1 MRLLLNL
8 FRLRIGLAV
17 ALAAVAGVALAL
29 PFLLAAFPAAAADAT
44 LDRDY
49 ALKTSQAAI
58 GKRPANYAFTAADGR
73 RVELAAL
80 RGKPL
85 VVNFVYTGC
94 FQVCPAATQFLK
106 LAAEQA
112 EAALGKER
120 FALATIGFNLPFDS
134 PAAMR
139 DFARRQGADA
149 ANWLFLTPDA
159 AQLDGLLADFGFSH
173 VTTPAGFDHV
183 LQATILDA
191 DGRIVKQVYG
201 ETFGLDAFVEPLK
214 ALAAGTPLPANDLG
228 SMIERL
234 RLLCTVYDP
243 VSGLYRLDY
252 ALFVEMLGGL
262 LVIVATALFLLQD
275 QRRAQRRR

>member
-1 MRLLLNL
+1 MRAA
-8 FRLRIGLAV
+8 RLATCGLAV
-17 ALAAVAGVALAL
+17 ARLAVALPLLFAAGSGAAV
-29 PFLLAAFPAAAADAT
+29 DAT

-58 GKRPANYAFTAADGR
+58 GNRPANFAFTASDGG
-73 RVELAAL
+73 RVELAAF

-85 VVNFVYTGC
+85 VVNFIYTGC

-106 LAAEQA
+106 LAAGQA
-112 EAALGKER
+112 EAALGKDR

-139 DFARRQGADA
+139 DFARRQGVGA
-149 ANWLFLTPDA
+149 ANWRFLTPEA
-159 AQLDGLLADFGFSH
+159 AQLDALLADFGFSH
-173 VTTPAGFDHV
+173 VATPKGFDHV

-214 ALAAGTPLPANDLG
+214 ALVAGTPLPASDLG
-228 SMIERL
+228 SMIEKL

-243 VSGLYRLDY
+243 VSGAYRLDY

-275 QRRAQRRR
+275 HRRAQRRR

>member
-1 MRLLLNL
+1 MATC
-8 FRLRIGLAV
+8 GLAV
-17 ALAAVAGVALAL
+17 AFAL
-29 PFLLAAFPAAAADAT
+29 LLAAGPGAAADAT

-49 ALKTSQAAI
+49 ALKTSQASI
-58 GKRPANYAFTAADGR
+58 GNRPANFAFTASDGS
-73 RVELAAL
+73 RVELAAF

-85 VVNFVYTGC
+85 VVSFIYTGC
-94 FQVCPAATQFLK
+94 FQVCPAGTQFLK
-106 LAAEQA
+106 LAAGQA
-112 EAALGKER
+112 EAALGKGR

-139 DFARRQGADA
+139 DFARRQGVGA
-149 ANWLFLTPDA
+149 ANWSLLTPEA
-159 AQLDGLLADFGFSH
+159 AQLDALLADFGFSH
-173 VTTPAGFDHV
+173 VATPKGFDHV

-214 ALAAGTPLPANDLG
+214 ALVAGTPLPANDLG
-228 SMIERL
+228 SMVEKL

-243 VSGLYRLDY
+243 VSGAYRLDY

-262 LVIVATALFLLQD
+262 LVIVATAVFLLQD
-275 QRRAQRRR
+275 RRRAQRRH

>member
-1 MRLLLNL
+1 MRAAAC
-8 FRLRIGLAV
+8 LAV
-17 ALAAVAGVALAL
+17 ARLVVAL
-29 PFLLAAFPAAAADAT
+29 PLLFAAGSGACADAT

-49 ALKTSQAAI
+49 ALKKSQTAI
-58 GKRPANYAFTAADGR
+58 GNTPANYVFTASDGR
-73 RVELAAL
+73 RVELAAF

-94 FQVCPAATQFLK
+94 FQVCPASTQFLK
-106 LAAEQA
+106 LAAEKA

-139 DFARRQGADA
+139 DFARRQGVAA
-149 ANWLFLTPDA
+149 ANWGFLSPQSS
-159 AQLDGLLADFGFSH
+159 QLDALLADFGFSH
-173 VTTPAGFDHV
+173 VATPKGFDHV

-201 ETFGLDAFVEPLK
+201 ETFSLEVFVEPLK
-214 ALAAGTPLPANDLG
+214 ALLAGTPVPADDLG
-228 SMIERL
+228 SVIEKL

-243 VSGLYRLDY
+243 VSGEYRLDY

-262 LVIVATALFLLQD
+262 LVIVATAVFLLQD
-275 QRRAQRRR
+275 RRRAQRHR

>member
-1 MRLLLNL
+1 MANC
-8 FRLRIGLAV
+8 GLAV
-17 ALAAVAGVALAL
+17 ARLAVAL
-29 PFLLAAFPAAAADAT
+29 PLLYAAGPLPAVDAT

-49 ALKTSQAAI
+49 ALKKSQAAV
-58 GKRPANYAFTAADGR
+58 GNRPANYAFTASDGR
-73 RVELAAL
+73 RVELAAF

-85 VVNFVYTGC
+85 VVSFIYTGC
-94 FQVCPAATQFLK
+94 FQVCPASTQFLK

-112 EAALGKER
+112 EAALGRDR

-139 DFARRQGADA
+139 DFARRHGAGA
-149 ANWLFLTPDA
+149 ANWSFLTPQA
-159 AQLDGLLADFGFSH
+159 AQLDALLEDFGFSH
-173 VTTPAGFDHV
+173 VATPKGFDHV

-201 ETFGLDAFVEPLK
+201 ESFALDAFVEPLK
-214 ALAAGTPLPANDLG
+214 ALAAGAPLPANDLG
-228 SMIERL
+228 SMIEKV

-252 ALFVEMLGGL
+252 ALFAEMLGGL
-262 LVIVATALFLLQD
+262 LVIVATAIFLLQD
-275 QRRAQRRR
+275 RRRAQRRR

>member
-1 MRLLLNL
+1 MRAA
-8 FRLRIGLAV
+8 RVATCGLAV
-17 ALAAVAGVALAL
+17 ALALLFTAGAG
-29 PFLLAAFPAAAADAT
+29 AAADAT

-49 ALKTSQAAI
+49 ALKKSQAAI
-58 GKRPANYAFTAADGR
+58 GNRPANYAFTAADGR
-73 RVELAAL
+73 RVELAAF

-106 LAAEQA
+106 LASEQA
-112 EAALGKER
+112 GAALGRER

-139 DFARRQGADA
+139 DFARRQGVDA
-149 ANWLFLTPDA
+149 ANWRFLTPEA
-159 AQLDGLLADFGFSH
+159 AQLDALLADFGFSH
-173 VTTPAGFDHV
+173 VATPKGFDHV

-191 DGRIVKQVYG
+191 EGRIVKQVYG
-201 ETFGLDAFVEPLK
+201 ETFGLDTFVGPLK
-214 ALAAGTPLPANDLG
+214 ALVAGAPLPANDLG
-228 SMIERL
+228 SMIEKL

-243 VSGLYRLDY
+243 VSGVYRLDY

-275 QRRAQRRR
+275 RRRAQRRH